1 MENQESDFKDYF
13 KIFKRRIKFFIIPFI
28 LITLMAVLLAVLLPS
43 VYSSSATILIEEQVI
58 PSDLVRSTVTTYAD
72 QRIQVISQRIMTR
85 ANLSDI
91 IKKYNLYAEDLKND
105 TLEMVLE
112 KMRER
117 IEVNPISAEVVNA
130 QSGGKPSQ
138 TTIAFTLSFEDES
151 AIVAQKVANELS
163 TIFLKE
169 NIKSRTLS
177 AENATLFLSEATKR
191 LKDQIQKLQK
201 KLASFK
207 QENLNSLPEMTQ
219 FNQQEI
225 TALNSRLLNLDS
237 EERSLQ
243 ERYFYLQ
250 GQLAQIDPNAMAT
263 NAAGSRIFDSRDRLK
278 VLESEYPSLVATYSS
293 QHPDVLAAKRE
304 IASLKAQIGENVD
317 LNDLNAE
324 LSEKK
329 AELASLLKRYSE
341 KHPDILAL
349 NKQIKTIQASMYE
362 AKKMDAVQSLVQ
374 PDNPAYITMISQL
387 ESVSTELKSV
397 KYTRGRME
405 KKIAQLTALIRK
417 APLVEKDYIDML
429 QELDNTNMRYR
440 DISARG
446 MEAEIS
452 QHLEIERKGERFTL
466 IDPPQQPLK
475 PVSPNRPA
483 ILFLG
488 FVLAIGAGIALVA
501 VKEAMGGAV
510 YNENTIASILGVS
523 PLVSIPYLENMQEF
537 NKTKQNKRMMY
548 ISIVIVTAVLITLF
562 HFVIMPL
569 DVFWYRLLRVVNL

>member
-13 KIFKRRIKFFIIPFI
+13 KIFKRRINFFIIPFI
-28 LITLMAVLLAVLLPS
+28 AITIMAVLLAVLLPS
-43 VYSSSATILIEEQVI
+43 VYRSSATILIEEQVI
-58 PSDLVRSTVTTYAD
+58 PSDLVRSTVTTFAD
-72 QRIQVISQRIMTR
+72 QRIQIISQRIMTR
-85 ANLSDI
+85 SNLSNI
-91 IKKYNLYAEDLKND
+91 IKKYNLYADDLKNE
-105 TLEMVLE
+105 TLEIILE

-117 IEVNPISAEVVNA
+117 IIVDTISADVVNPRT
-130 QSGGKPSQ
+130 GGKPSQ

-151 AIVAQKVANELS
+151 PVVAKNVANELA

-177 AENATLFLSEATKR
+177 AQNATLFLSEAAKR
-191 LKDQIQKLQK
+191 LKSDIHKVQK

-207 QENLNSLPEMTQ
+207 QKNLNSLPEMTQ
-219 FNQQEI
+219 INQQEI
-225 TALNSRLLNLDS
+225 IALNSRLLNLDS

-243 ERYFYLQ
+243 ERYYYLQ

-263 NAAGSRIFDSRDRLK
+263 NAAGNRIFDAKDRLK
-278 VLESEYPSLVATYSS
+278 VLKSQHPSLLAMYSD
-293 QHPDVLAAKRE
+293 QHPDVLAATRE
-304 IASLKAQIGENVD
+304 IASLKSQIGENVD

-329 AELASLLKRYSE
+329 AEYASLLKKYSE

-349 NKQIKTIQASMYE
+349 NKQVKLIQVAMLD
-362 AKKMDAVQSLVQ
+362 AKKMNAITSQVQ
-374 PDNPAYITMISQL
+374 PDNPAYITMLSQL
-387 ESVSTELKSV
+387 ESVNTTLKSV
-397 KYTRGRME
+397 KYTRARMA
-405 KKIAQLTALIRK
+405 KKIDKLKSLIRK
-417 APLVEKDYIDML
+417 APLVEKEYIDML

-466 IDPPQQPLK
+466 IDPPQEPLT

-488 FVLAIGAGIALVA
+488 FILAIGAGIALVA
-501 VKEAMGGAV
+501 VKEAMGSSI
-510 YNENTIASILGVS
+510 YNEAAIAGILGVA
-523 PLVSIPYLENMQEF
+523 PLANIPYLENRQEF
-537 NKTKQNKRMMY
+537 NDVKRNRNIAL
-548 ISIVIVTAVLITLF
+548 ISLAVVIIVLITIF
-562 HFVIMPL
+562 HFVFMPL
-569 DVFWYRLLRVVNL
+569 DVFWYRLLRVINF